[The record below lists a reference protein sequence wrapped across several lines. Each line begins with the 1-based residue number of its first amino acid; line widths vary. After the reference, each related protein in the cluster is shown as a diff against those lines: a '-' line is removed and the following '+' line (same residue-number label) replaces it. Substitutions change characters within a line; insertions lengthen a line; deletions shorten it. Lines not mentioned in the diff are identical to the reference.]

1 MSRKAKLKETRR
13 LERAQAASSSPARL
27 RSRGVLVGAALA
39 AVFLAVLVGGYALSR
54 DSTPEPSA
62 GAEAATQG
70 PPAVGDRFAAFRLA
84 EVDGRSLTLASLE
97 GKPAIVWF
105 TTSYCVPCQ
114 VGARAVARLDDE
126 LGGKRFNVLVV
137 FVDPQESRSALTGWR
152 ERYANPDW
160 LVALDSDAAL
170 ANDVR
175 LVSLDTKFLLDENGT
190 VRNIDYAV
198 AGDDYVRL
206 IRKEVDAT

>member
-1 MSRKAKLKETRR
+1 MGRKE
-13 LERAQAASSSPARL
+13 RL
-27 RSRGVLVGAALA
+27 RKERRVAEVVTKARRPSFRKNPGVLFGGVLVLVFVAALA
-39 AVFLAVLVGGYALSR
+39 AFSLGRNAATSGTSPDGSAQGSVAVGKRFPAFGLTEVGGRPLTI
-54 DSTPEPSA
+54 ST
-62 GAEAATQG
+62 
-70 PPAVGDRFAAFRLA
+70 
-84 EVDGRSLTLASLE
+84 LE

-114 VGARAVARLDDE
+114 VGARTVARLDSE
-126 LGGKRFNVLVV
+126 LGGDAFNVVVV
-137 FVDPQESRSALTGWR
+137 FVDPQEPSSALSGWR

-170 ANDVR
+170 ANAVR
-175 LVSLDTKFLLDENGT
+175 LVSLDTKFLLDESGT

-206 IRKEVDAT
+206 IRKEVGAS